1 MVLPPL
7 AVGDVR
13 ADACT
18 MTQSRAIALG
28 PQEIDALPSNPLGDR
43 VGVGLRV
50 LWTDGTS
57 QTGVLRVDPGQR
69 LGRHTHRRHHH
80 DYWLAAGHADVLGR
94 WLGPGSYVHIP
105 AGVEHDIDAT
115 ETEGC
120 TIYFAYTLAAHDRP
134 DR

>member
-1 MVLPPL
+1 MVRPAL
-7 AVGDVR
+7 AARDVD
-13 ADACT
+13 ADAGI
-18 MTQSRAIALG
+18 MTDTHAIALG
-28 PQEIDALPSNPLGDR
+28 PQEIDALPWKTLGDR
-43 VGVGLRV
+43 VGVALRA

-80 DYWLAAGHADVLGR
+80 DYWLVDGHADVLGR

-105 AGVEHDIDAT
+105 AGVEHDVDAT

-120 TIYFAYTLAAHDRP
+120 TLFYAYTLVAHDPPNR
-134 DR
+134 

>member
-1 MVLPPL
+1 MVLPAL
-7 AVGDVR
+7 AAGDVH
-13 ADACT
+13 ADT
-18 MTQSRAIALG
+18 GVMTQPHAIVLG
-28 PQEIDALPSNPLGDR
+28 PQEIDALPWNPLGDR
-43 VGVGLRV
+43 TGIALRG

-80 DYWLAAGHADVLGR
+80 DYWLVAGHADVLGR

-105 AGVEHDIDAT
+105 SGVEHDIDAT

-120 TIYFAYTLAAHDRP
+120 TLYFAYTLIAEDGP
-134 DR
+134 DG

>member
-1 MVLPPL
+1 MVLPAL
-7 AVGDVR
+7 AAGAVSTEAGV
-13 ADACT
+13 
-18 MTQSRAIALG
+18 MTASPAIVLG
-28 PQEIDALPSNPLGDR
+28 PQEIDALPWNPLGDHT
-43 VGVGLRV
+43 GVALQD

-57 QTGVLRVDPGQR
+57 RTGVLRVDPGRR

-80 DYWLAAGHADVLGR
+80 DYWLVAGHADVLGR

-120 TIYFAYTLAAHDRP
+120 TVYFAYTLIAHDRP
-134 DR
+134 DE

>member
-1 MVLPPL
+1 
-7 AVGDVR
+7 
-13 ADACT
+13 
-18 MTQSRAIALG
+18 MTSSHPVVLG
-28 PQEIDALPSNPLGDR
+28 PQEIDALPWTPLGDHP
-43 VGVGLRV
+43 GVALHH

-57 QTGVLRVDPGQR
+57 RTGVLRVDPGQR

-80 DYWLAAGHADVLGR
+80 DYWVVTGHADVLDR

-120 TIYFAYTLAAHDRP
+120 TVYFAYTLVARVRP
-134 DR
+134 DG